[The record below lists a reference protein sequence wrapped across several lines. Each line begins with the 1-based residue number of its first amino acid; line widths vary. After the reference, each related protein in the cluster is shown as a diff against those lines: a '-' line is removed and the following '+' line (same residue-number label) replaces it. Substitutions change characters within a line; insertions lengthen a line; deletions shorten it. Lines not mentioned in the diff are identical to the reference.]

1 MDRIGRQ
8 ILEELTQD
16 SQQSFLSIAKKIGVT
31 PKTVQ
36 MRYKKMKE
44 EGVLLHSSIV
54 VSLSKLG
61 YKGKAYL
68 MIKLHPGK
76 TRVEAVTA
84 LKKIKNVF
92 LITEVMG
99 GDCDLLALA
108 AIRDYQSILNLVF
121 KVREL
126 PSVAQVDVNFTDE
139 TSFPVDK
146 SFNKLLR

>member
-1 MDRIGRQ
+1 MDKLDRQ

-16 SQQSFLSIAKKIGVT
+16 AQQSFLSIAKKIGVS

-36 MRYKKMKE
+36 MRYKRMEKE
-44 EGVLLHSSIV
+44 RVLLHSSIV

-68 MIKLHPGK
+68 LIKLVEGK
-76 TRVEAVTA
+76 TRNEAVAA

-99 GDCDLLALA
+99 GDCDVLALA
-108 AIRDYQSILNLVF
+108 AIRDYQSILNLMFEV
-121 KVREL
+121 
-126 PSVAQVDVNFTDE
+126 
-139 TSFPVDK
+139 
-146 SFNKLLR
+146 